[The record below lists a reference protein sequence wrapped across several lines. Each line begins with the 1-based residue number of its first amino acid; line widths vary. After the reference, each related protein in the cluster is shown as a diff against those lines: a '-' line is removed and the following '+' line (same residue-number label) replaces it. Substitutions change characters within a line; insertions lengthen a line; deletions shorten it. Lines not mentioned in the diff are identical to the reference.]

1 MEMSVEEKI
10 INAAREIFF
19 EKGYSGATM
28 RDIASKAE
36 VNLALLHYYYR
47 TKEKIFEIVLNQAF
61 AILFKQLN
69 KAFLSDVD
77 VFCKIELMVESYISV
92 GIKHPQLPGFVMHEL
107 EVNKKLVQP
116 LILQYKEEQNANK
129 NLSIFYADVQ
139 NAIDSKIIK
148 PINIDSLF
156 IDILSLSLFPFMA
169 KNFLSGIVLDKNKY
183 SHFIKERSK
192 YVSGFIISSIRV

>member
-1 MEMSVEEKI
+1 MEISVEEKI
-10 INAAREIFF
+10 IDAAREIFF
-19 EKGYSGATM
+19 EKGYNGATM

-61 AILFKQLN
+61 ITLFKRLN
-69 KAFLSDVD
+69 KAFLSDID
-77 VFCKIELMVESYISV
+77 IFCKIELMVESYISV

-107 EVNKKLVQP
+107 EINKKLVQP
-116 LILQYKEEQNANK
+116 LILKYKEEQNANK
-129 NLSIFYADVQ
+129 NLSVFYADVQ

-148 PINIDSLF
+148 PIDIDSLF
-156 IDILSLSLFPFMA
+156 IDILSLSLFPFVA

-183 SHFIKERSK
+183 SHLIKERSK

>member
-1 MEMSVEEKI
+1 MSVEEKI

-139 NAIDSKIIK
+139 NAIDSKVIK
-148 PINIDSLF
+148 PLNIDSLF

>member
-139 NAIDSKIIK
+139 NAIDSKVIK

>member
-139 NAIDSKIIK
+139 NAIDSKVIK

-169 KNFLSGIVLDKNKY
+169 KNFLSVIVLDKNKY